1 MPAKIR
7 LQRRGKKGQP
17 YYHIV
22 VADGRAPRDGRIIEK
37 IGTYNPLTN
46 PATIDL
52 DFERAYHWVSCGV
65 QPTDTA
71 RSLLRKEGVYL
82 KKHLMGGVQKGAF
95 DEAEAE
101 KRFEAWKS
109 EKQNKI
115 SSYKLEVLNTT
126 KAEAKKRLEYENQV
140 REAREA
146 VINEK
151 RLAELEKTRKEQEEA
166 EAKIAAE
173 KAEAEAKAAA
183 EKAEETATKEGQ
195 TEEVAEETKGEEIS
209 ENTEEATTEE
219 TPQAEE
225 ESTEETPQASEE

>member
-17 YYHIV
+17 FYHIV

-173 KAEAEAKAAA
+173 KAE
-183 EKAEETATKEGQ
+183 ETATEDNQ
-195 TEEVAEETKGEEIS
+195 TEEVTEETKVEETS
-209 ENTEEATTEE
+209 ENIEVAATEE

-225 ESTEETPQASEE
+225 ESTKETPQANEE

>member
-17 YYHIV
+17 FYHIV
-22 VADGRAPRDGRIIEK
+22 VADGRAPRDGRIIEN

-46 PATIDL
+46 PATIIL
-52 DFERAYHWVSCGV
+52 DFERACYWVSCGV

-95 DEAEAE
+95 DETEAE

-109 EKQNKI
+109 EKQNKA

-126 KAEAKKRLEYENQV
+126 KAEAKKRLEHENQV
-140 REAREA
+140 RQAKEA
-146 VINEK
+146 VLNEK

-166 EAKIAAE
+166 EAKAAAKKAEIEAAKAE
-173 KAEAEAKAAA
+173 KAAVEDNQVEADN
-183 EKAEETATKEGQ
+183 
-195 TEEVAEETKGEEIS
+195 VAEVSQVEEKL
-209 ENTEEATTEE
+209 ENTEEIAQETPQIEEATEE
-219 TPQAEE
+219 TPQVNEE
-225 ESTEETPQASEE
+225 

>member
-17 YYHIV
+17 FYHIV

-173 KAEAEAKAAA
+173 KAE
-183 EKAEETATKEGQ
+183 ETATEDNQ
-195 TEEVAEETKGEEIS
+195 TEEVTEETKVEETS
-209 ENTEEATTEE
+209 ENIEVAATEE

-225 ESTEETPQASEE
+225 ESTEETPQANEE